1 MIRQAIALALLLGAS
16 SFAEDTEA
24 GHNVVELP
32 RPNSGKFTTAEAEA
46 RKPEILSNKPTGKL
60 VSWKKPYRGFNI
72 HVHRDDSITVYGS
85 PLDLIALESGKV
97 IALESGKELTKQSA
111 REVRKLARSINPF
124 GGGNPAGIL
133 VTSDRPLKES
143 KVFADVLPAVFIPG
157 IQLFYVTNSEQDGA
171 DQPATAVESKADGKE
186 KAKPE
191 SKVRPQ

>member
-1 MIRQAIALALLLGAS
+1 MIRQTIALALLLGGA
-16 SFAEDTEA
+16 SFAEETEA
-24 GHNVVELP
+24 GHNVVKLP

-46 RKPEILSNKPTGKL
+46 RKSEILSNKPTGKL

-72 HVHRDDSITVYGS
+72 HLHLDDSITVYGS
-85 PLDLIALESGKV
+85 PLDLIALER
-97 IALESGKELTKQSA
+97 GKELTKQSA

-143 KVFADVLPAVFIPG
+143 KAFADVLPAVFIPG
-157 IQLFYVTNSEQDGA
+157 IQLFYVTNSEQDAA
-171 DQPATAVESKADGKE
+171 DQTATAVDSKADDKE

-191 SKVRPQ
+191 SEVRPR